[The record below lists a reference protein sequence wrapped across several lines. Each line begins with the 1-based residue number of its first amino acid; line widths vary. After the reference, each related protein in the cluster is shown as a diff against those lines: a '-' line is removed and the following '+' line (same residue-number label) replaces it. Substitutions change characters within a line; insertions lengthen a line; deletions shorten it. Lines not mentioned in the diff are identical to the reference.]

1 MPGRSGG
8 HRRWPGTGKVAT
20 DRCHRPARREAK
32 FSRNVMLVLP
42 KNHSRASISSLLRIS
57 SSLACFP
64 IRAVVLLEGASRDT
78 WRVRAGY
85 VQGTCRVHAGYMQG
99 TCRVQ
104 DLRTCDQQ
112 DMVDREMICDGS
124 EGDETVRSMSVAD
137 RRRGRHFSLL
147 GKHPQP
153 PLLHALNG
161 HRGGGKSTQTRSPS
175 ALPA

>member
-1 MPGRSGG
+1 MQ
-8 HRRWPGTGKVAT
+8 GTCRV
-20 DRCHRPARREAK
+20 
-32 FSRNVMLVLP
+32 
-42 KNHSRASISSLLRIS
+42 RAGYMQGTCRV
-57 SSLACFP
+57 
-64 IRAVVLLEGASRDT
+64 RAGYVQGT
-78 WRVRAGY
+78 CRVRAGY
-85 VQGTCRVHAGYMQG
+85 VQGTCRVHAGYVQGTCRVHAGYVQGTCRVHAGYVQGTCRVRAGCMQG

-112 DMVDREMICDGS
+112 DMVDREMIRDGS